1 MGSMSETFLITLDQQ
16 AYSVT
21 LEDLDDGQVRAIV
34 DGRERVVDARRV
46 SAGAWSLRAGPDAR
60 LVEVDGVPGKGKA
73 TVTVSHPDGEARQA
87 AVVLADGRPEGPR
100 GAAGRAG
107 ASGGAATLRAP
118 IPGKLVKVP
127 IKVGD
132 AVKAGQTLLVLEA
145 MKMENEIR
153 APHDAKVLALH
164 VSEGMAVESGQD
176 LVSLG

>member
-21 LEDLDDGQVRAIV
+21 LEDLEDGQVRAIV
-34 DGRERVVDARRV
+34 DGRERLVDARRV
-46 SAGAWSLRAGPDAR
+46 GPGAWSLRSGTDAR
-60 LVEVDGVPGKGKA
+60 LVELDGAAPKT
-73 TVTVSHPDGEARQA
+73 TVTISHPDGEARQA
-87 AVVLADGRPEGPR
+87 LAVLADGRPELAR
-100 GAAGRAG
+100 GTVGRAG
-107 ASGGAATLRAP
+107 SQGAATLRAP
-118 IPGKLVKVP
+118 IPGKVVKVP
-127 IKVGD
+127 IKVAD

-164 VSEGMAVESGQD
+164 VSEGMAVENGQD